1 MDIRQVFPSPWISP
15 DDLSDKRFELTI
27 RTVTMEEVH
36 DRQTNQKISKMVIA
50 FEGAK
55 KKFITN
61 KTQAFAIAKYLG
73 STNTD
78 QWIGKRVALRA
89 GKAHNGKPTIVVEKA
104 AVEAPAEQLNHG
116 DGE

>member
-1 MDIRQVFPSPWISP
+1 MDIRNVYPSPWISP
-15 DDLSDKRFELTI
+15 DDLADRRFELTI
-27 RTVTMEEVH
+27 IAVTMEEVH
-36 DRQTNQKISKMVIA
+36 DRTTNQKISKMVVT
-50 FEGAK
+50 FKEAK

-61 KTQAFAIAKYLG
+61 KTQAFAIAKHLG

-78 QWIGKRVALRA
+78 HWIGKKVALRS

-116 DGE
+116 DAE